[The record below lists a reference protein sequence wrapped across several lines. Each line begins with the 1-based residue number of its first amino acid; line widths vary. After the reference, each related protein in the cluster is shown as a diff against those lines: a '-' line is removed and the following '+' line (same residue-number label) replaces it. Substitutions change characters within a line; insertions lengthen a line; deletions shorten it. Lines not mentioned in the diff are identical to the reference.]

1 MPSPADP
8 DRSPADPGPVLTP
21 AQCREIDRLAAE
33 RYAMPTI
40 ILMENAARG
49 LADATAARTPRGG
62 SVLVF
67 AGPGNN
73 AGDGL
78 AAARHL
84 HNRGFKIEI
93 RFLGDPE
100 GLPDDAATNLR
111 IVRTMELPTL
121 TGSPAL
127 EPPKAPPDAVID
139 ALLGTGLS
147 RPVAGPLLDAIRLI
161 NRLGDAGATVIAAD
175 IPSGLD
181 GDTGEPRPDAVR
193 AHATATFA
201 ACKTGLVAPGAADRV
216 GAVEVVDIGVPREL
230 IDRVARG

>member
-1 MPSPADP
+1 MPSPAAP
-8 DRSPADPGPVLTP
+8 NRSPDDPGPVLTP

-33 RYAMPTI
+33 RYAMPTVV
-40 ILMENAARG
+40 LMENAARG
-49 LADATAARTPRGG
+49 LADATAARTPANG

-67 AGPGNN
+67 TGPGNN
-73 AGDGL
+73 GGDGL

-93 RFLGDPE
+93 RLLGDPDA
-100 GLPDDAATNLR
+100 LPQDAATNLR
-111 IVRTMELPTL
+111 IARAMDLPIL
-121 TGSPAL
+121 TDSAAL
-127 EPPKAPPDAVID
+127 LRPSAPPDAVID

-147 RPVAGPLLDAIRLI
+147 RPVAGSLLEAIRMI
-161 NRLGDAGATVIAAD
+161 NRLGDAGSTVIAAD

-201 ACKTGLVAPGAADRV
+201 ARKTGLVAPGARDFV
-216 GAVEVVDIGVPREL
+216 GQVEVVDIGVPRGL
-230 IDRVARG
+230 LATVARE